1 MPKYFKIA
9 KIINNYKVVIN
20 AGYNQ
25 GIQEN
30 QRFLIYSLDG
40 EEIFDPDTNKLLGR
54 LEVIKGTAR
63 AVFVQDNICTI
74 ESDEYLVNEPYDP
87 LSANIASITFSK
99 KTDKPPIKPF
109 YNLKESDLVKAI

>member
-9 KIINNYKVVIN
+9 KIINNCKVVIN

-25 GIQEN
+25 GIREN

-40 EEIFDPDTNKLLGR
+40 EEIFDPDTNKSLGR

-63 AVFVQDNICTI
+63 AVFVQDNMCTI
-74 ESDEYLVNEPYDP
+74 ESDEYLVNDNNPF
-87 LSANIASITFSK
+87 SANISDIMFNK
-99 KTDKPPIKPF
+99 KTDEPQIKPF